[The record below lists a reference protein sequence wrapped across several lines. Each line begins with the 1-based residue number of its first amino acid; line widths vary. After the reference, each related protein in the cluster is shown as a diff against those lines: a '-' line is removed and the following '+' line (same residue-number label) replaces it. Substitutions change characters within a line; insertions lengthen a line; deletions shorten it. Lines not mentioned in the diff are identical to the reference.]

1 MRCDNEENV
10 MLKSFRAQM
19 NVWFLISACCFCCK
33 VSAEEAASVLQS
45 VSDSSGPL
53 SAEAAVVSEVGPSTE
68 VDDNS
73 AVFLNRKIDEAEAR
87 LSLEPSLAELRQ
99 AALAQADAGREASAR
114 WKRASRLC
122 ALLPTL
128 KVSADFD
135 EGRDESL
142 DRYQDDPDRW
152 GADTDR
158 GFGADVSLQW
168 KLDRLAFNTDELKV
182 YDALADRAERR
193 ENISTLL
200 ISVYFER
207 RRLQLE
213 LLLLPPDD
221 LNDAL
226 ERRMRIE
233 ELGRT
238 IDALTG
244 GLLSRKIKPSKR

>member
-1 MRCDNEENV
+1 MR
-10 MLKSFRAQM
+10 SFFAQM
-19 NVWFLISACCFCCK
+19 KMCFFVFACGFCCK
-33 VSAEEAASVLQS
+33 VSAEEPPPVSQSLSEASASATTGADAGRNVEPARDVGENSAASS
-45 VSDSSGPL
+45 MPETPTPAD
-53 SAEAAVVSEVGPSTE
+53 
-68 VDDNS
+68 
-73 AVFLNRKIDEAEAR
+73 LNRKIDEASAR
-87 LSLEPSLAELRQ
+87 LSSEPSLAELRQ
-99 AALAQADAGREASAR
+99 AALEQADAGREASAR

-152 GADTDR
+152 GADSDR

-168 KLDRLAFNTDELKV
+168 KLDRLVFNTDELKV
-182 YDALADRAERR
+182 YDALADRAEQR

-213 LLLLPPDD
+213 QMLLPPED
-221 LNDAL
+221 LSDAL

-244 GLLSRKIKPSKR
+244 GLLSRKINPSKR